1 MTRLPSLS
9 AFFPAFDEEAN
20 VGPMVDALL
29 AVLPEVAARFELIV
43 VDDGS
48 RDRTG
53 PLADALALRHPALR
67 VVHHG
72 ANRGYGAAVRS
83 GLAAARHE
91 YVFLT
96 DGDRQFEPA
105 EIARL
110 VPHVATADAV
120 IGWRWRRADPLPRR
134 VAGRAWNLLVRTLL
148 GLDVRDVNC
157 AFKLVRRR
165 ALAGVT
171 LAADGAAVSAELL
184 VALRARGA
192 RIVEVPVSHRPR
204 TRGRATGGRPAVA
217 TRALAELLAVRRE
230 GRAAAGGERPAR
242 REVGA
247 EAAGRLE
254 RLG

>member
-1 MTRLPSLS
+1 MNRLPSLS
-9 AFFPAFDEEAN
+9 AFFPVFDEEAN

-29 AVLPEVAARFELIV
+29 AVLPEVAARHELIV

-53 PLADALALRHPALR
+53 VLADALARRHPAVR
-67 VVHHG
+67 VVHHDR
-72 ANRGYGAAVRS
+72 NRGYGAAIRA

-96 DGDRQFEPA
+96 DGDQQFDPA

-110 VPHVATADAV
+110 LPHLPAAEAV
-120 IGWRWRRADPLPRR
+120 VGWRRRRADPLRRR
-134 VAGRAWNLLVRTLL
+134 VAGRAWNLLVRALL
-148 GLDVRDVNC
+148 GLDVHDVNC

-184 VALRARGA
+184 AALRARGA
-192 RIVEVPVSHRPR
+192 RIVEVPVSHRPV
-204 TRGRATGGRPAVA
+204 GRR
-217 TRALAELLAVRRE
+217 VR
-230 GRAAAGGERPAR
+230 
-242 REVGA
+242 A

-254 RLG
+254 PLG